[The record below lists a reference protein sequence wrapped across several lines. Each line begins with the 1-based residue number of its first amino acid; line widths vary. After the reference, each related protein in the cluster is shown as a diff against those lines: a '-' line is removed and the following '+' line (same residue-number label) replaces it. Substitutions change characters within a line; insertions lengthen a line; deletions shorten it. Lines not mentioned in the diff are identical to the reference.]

1 MPLFKMAAEMAGGDF
16 SIESEVG
23 KGTAV
28 KASFQ
33 LSNVDRMPL
42 GDMED
47 TVFMLIHMNPN
58 LDFVYKRGLNGK
70 SFTLDTRELREI
82 LGDVP
87 LNSPDVGEWIKGYLI
102 EQLTALEKGGRP
114 SALEKD
120 GQAGE

>member
-1 MPLFKMAAEMAGGDF
+1 M
-16 SIESEVG
+16 
-23 KGTAV
+23 
-28 KASFQ
+28 
-33 LSNVDRMPL
+33 
-42 GDMED
+42 
-47 TVFMLIHMNPN
+47 FMLIHMNPN